1 MNTNKNLKIW
11 AYAICWNEAKMLPYY
26 LKHYSQFCEKIII
39 YDNGSNDGSQQ
50 IIRNHPKAELR
61 TYDTGGKIKDEVYLQ
76 IKNNCWKESR
86 SKADWV
92 IVGDIDEIVYHSD
105 LPKFLDIA
113 GNVHSIF
120 TPGGINMVADK
131 FPTTTGQIYEEVKT
145 GTLHPGSC
153 KPMIFDPNRIIEIAF
168 DPGCH
173 SASKKQI
180 TGKMWHWKHNYTT
193 VHQSPIKVL
202 HFKFMGP
209 EYIVS
214 RYRQLGE
221 RLSESNKKRGWGFHY
236 LKGKQQIIAE
246 YNAIKNNAQKIT

>member
-1 MNTNKNLKIW
+1 MKIW

-26 LKHYSQFCEKIII
+26 LRHYSQFCEKIII

-153 KPMIFDPNRIIEIAF
+153 KPMIFDPNRVTEIAF

-173 SASKKQI
+173 SASKNKSLARCGIGSISIQPS
-180 TGKMWHWKHNYTT
+180 TSLLLKCFT
-193 VHQSPIKVL
+193 
-202 HFKFMGP
+202 
-209 EYIVS
+209 
-214 RYRQLGE
+214 
-221 RLSESNKKRGWGFHY
+221 LSLWDLNM
-236 LKGKQQIIAE
+236 
-246 YNAIKNNAQKIT
+246 